1 MTGHSKHK
9 SFVRIDQVRISRNWP
24 RHGFFKE
31 TGSEDRHRYAA
42 NGRFAR
48 KFALELERNF
58 KRERHR
64 IDPEASIAGTTV
76 TVYD

>member
-1 MTGHSKHK
+1 
-9 SFVRIDQVRISRNWP
+9 VP
-24 RHGFFKE
+24 PL
-31 TGSEDRHRYAA
+31 
-42 NGRFAR
+42 AR
-48 KFALELERNF
+48 KFALDLRRNF